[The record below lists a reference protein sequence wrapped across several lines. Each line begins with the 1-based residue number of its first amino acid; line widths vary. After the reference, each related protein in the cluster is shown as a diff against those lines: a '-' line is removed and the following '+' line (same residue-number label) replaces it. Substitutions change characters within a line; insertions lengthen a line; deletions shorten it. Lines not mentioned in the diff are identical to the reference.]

1 MGRLF
6 IAILAILSF
15 TSLYGEGFCQSI
27 TFSYS
32 SLIGIQSPLWIARDA
47 GFFKKHRIDANVVY
61 TPGGYSVIQEMLSGR
76 LQMAIGTAGASADY
90 RGRVVFEKLGLRVG
104 TDVVFVQT
112 VGGQPTRLA
121 MLQSGN

>member
-6 IAILAILSF
+6 ISILAILSF
-15 TSLYGEGFCQSI
+15 ISLYGEGFCQNI

-61 TPGGYSVIQEMLSGR
+61 TPGGHSVIQEMLTGR
-76 LQMAIGTAGASADY
+76 LQMAISAPGAVLQSNLRGTDFAYFGVLSNRIDL
-90 RGRVVFEKLGLRVG
+90 VVFA
-104 TDVVFVQT
+104 D
-112 VGGQPTRLA
+112 
-121 MLQSGN
+121 